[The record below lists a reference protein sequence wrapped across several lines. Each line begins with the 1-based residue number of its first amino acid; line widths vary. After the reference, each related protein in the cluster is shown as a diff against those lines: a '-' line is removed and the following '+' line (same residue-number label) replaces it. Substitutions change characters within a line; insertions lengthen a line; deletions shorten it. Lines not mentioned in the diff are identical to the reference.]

1 MAGGAMMDAESILK
15 VTLSIVALISA
26 VGAFIARYIF
36 VTKSEHAEAVKKA
49 EAAATAGIRAHE
61 EKEERDRKDR
71 EAEWRRIEQERKD
84 EQRRQEDRREAAER
98 EWRSSFDSRVNELTT
113 VANRIDKH
121 FAVLMNGR
129 GEAKYSRTEDCH
141 G

>member
-1 MAGGAMMDAESILK
+1 MMDAKSILQ
-15 VTLSIVALISA
+15 VVLGIVGLIS
-26 VGAFIARYIF
+26 VFGGFIARYIF

-49 EAAATAGIRAHE
+49 EAAATAGIKAHE